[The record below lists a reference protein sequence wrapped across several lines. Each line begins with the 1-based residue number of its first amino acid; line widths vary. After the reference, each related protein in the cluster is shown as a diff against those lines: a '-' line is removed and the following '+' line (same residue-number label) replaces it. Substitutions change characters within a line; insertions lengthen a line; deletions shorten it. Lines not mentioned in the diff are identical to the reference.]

1 MANHQSALKRIR
13 QNKKRYVHNR
23 TFRNRTRTMIK
34 RAEAVISD
42 GDLDAARE
50 ATISAIRDLDKL
62 ASRGI
67 VKKENA
73 SRRKGRLMRKLAKL
87 ESAS

>member
-23 TFRNRTRTMIK
+23 TFRNRARTMIK
-34 RAEAVISD
+34 RAEAAISG
-42 GDLDAARE
+42 GDLDEARE
-50 ATISAIRDLDKL
+50 ATRTAISDLDKL

-73 SRRKGRLMRKLAKL
+73 SRRKGRLMRKLAYL
-87 ESAS
+87 ESAK